1 MKKVLDKALEKK
13 VEAIIGGAETSKAA
27 ASQVIGIL
35 KELQD
40 AGGLKICQNVTKT
53 DLAYREVK

>member
-13 VEAIIGGAETSKAA
+13 IEGMKPPEIIAT
-27 ASQVIGIL
+27 L

-40 AGGLKICQNVTKT
+40 ASGLKICTAVTKT
-53 DLAYREVK
+53 DPAFREV

>member
-1 MKKVLDKALEKK
+1 MKKVLDKDLEKK
-13 VEAIIGGAETSKAA
+13 IATLKGADEIVAL
-27 ASQVIGIL
+27 L

-40 AGGLKICQNVTKT
+40 ASGLKVCQNVTKT

>member
-13 VEAIIGGAETSKAA
+13 IEGMKPEEIIA
-27 ASQVIGIL
+27 L
-35 KELQD
+35 FKELQD
-40 AGGLKICQNVTKT
+40 ASGLKICQNVSKE

>member
-1 MKKVLDKALEKK
+1 MKKVLDKALEGKIK
-13 VEAIIGGAETSKAA
+13 GLSPSE
-27 ASQVIGIL
+27 VITLL

-40 AGGLKICQNVTKT
+40 ASGIKICQNVTKT